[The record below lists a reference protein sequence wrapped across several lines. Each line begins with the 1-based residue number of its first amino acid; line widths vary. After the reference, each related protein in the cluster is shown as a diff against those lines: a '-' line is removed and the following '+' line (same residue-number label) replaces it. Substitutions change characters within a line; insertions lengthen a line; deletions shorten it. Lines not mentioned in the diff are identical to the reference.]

1 MDPPATSW
9 SIHTRPE
16 ITTKYEIL
24 NHIGSGSYADV
35 YRGRRLSDG
44 TTVAL
49 KEVHDHQSASREIDA
64 LKILRGSE
72 NVVFMHEFFW
82 REDEDGVIVLEFL
95 RTDLAAVIRGA
106 GSEKIDGGE
115 VKGLMMQMVS
125 GVHACHQNR
134 IVHRD
139 LKPEN
144 FLISDDGVVKLADF
158 GQARILMASRF
169 DASNHESSS
178 QHPHDIIPLLDNS
191 NQTEFENQEEEE
203 KMSHDEYFRVL
214 DDLKIKSHTYD
225 TDDKDTNTH
234 EGNNSC
240 LATCTTSDDDDD
252 AWKNSLPYEG
262 DEDGGNEEHGFLTS
276 CVGTRWF
283 RAPELLYGSTN
294 YGLEVDI
301 WSLGCVF
308 AELLTLKPLFPGTGD
323 IDQISRIIS
332 VLGELD
338 EEAWNGCSKLPDY
351 GTISFTK
358 VENPIGL
365 EACLPNCLHDEVSL
379 VKKLVCYNPAR
390 RVTAME
396 LLHDKYFSEEPLPVS
411 VSQLRVPPIA

>member
-158 GQARILMASRF
+158 GQVFLDKVWIFEILNF
-169 DASNHESSS
+169 
-178 QHPHDIIPLLDNS
+178 
-191 NQTEFENQEEEE
+191 
-203 KMSHDEYFRVL
+203 
-214 DDLKIKSHTYD
+214 
-225 TDDKDTNTH
+225 
-234 EGNNSC
+234 
-240 LATCTTSDDDDD
+240 TSF
-252 AWKNSLPYEG
+252 LCFFMFMFLCFFMFMFF
-262 DEDGGNEEHGFLTS
+262 GFLMS
-276 CVGTRWF
+276 V
-283 RAPELLYGSTN
+283 Y
-294 YGLEVDI
+294 
-301 WSLGCVF
+301 F
-308 AELLTLKPLFPGTGD
+308 A
-323 IDQISRIIS
+323 
-332 VLGELD
+332 
-338 EEAWNGCSKLPDY
+338 
-351 GTISFTK
+351 
-358 VENPIGL
+358 
-365 EACLPNCLHDEVSL
+365 
-379 VKKLVCYNPAR
+379 
-390 RVTAME
+390 
-396 LLHDKYFSEEPLPVS
+396 
-411 VSQLRVPPIA
+411 